1 MSNKVGIDA
10 ISFYTPKVYL
20 DLEDLAKARLVDVNK
35 YKVGIGQE
43 KMSLITPIEDIV
55 TMAAEASVDI
65 ITKDVDFIDLLLFA
79 TESGVDYSKAA
90 GIYLHSL
97 LGMKKTCR
105 VLEVKQAC
113 YAATGALQLAKDFVR
128 THPGRKALVVSSDVA
143 WYGLNTPGEVTQG
156 AGAIAMLVS
165 ENPRIAE
172 ISEGTFTVSNT
183 EDFYRPSFKETPI
196 VDGKLS
202 IRSYKDMLKAVMPQD
217 AYDYMCFH
225 MPFAT
230 MSDKANE
237 SLLYPISNEVIEQA
251 KAFNRDVGNMY
262 NGSLYLSLISLLT
275 NTKASLDSKNIG
287 MFSYGSG
294 AMAEFF
300 TLTMQENYNKHIQT
314 TKFHN
319 IIDKRIKVNV
329 ETYEKLMTTYATKEA
344 ALNYIPQIDWY
355 NHHRFVLKSITNGH
369 RLYARNI

>member
-1 MSNKVGIDA
+1 MSKKIGIDG

-43 KMSLITPIEDIV
+43 KMSIITPIEDIV
-55 TMAAEASVDI
+55 TMAAEAAYDLI
-65 ITKDVDFIDLLLFA
+65 KDKADSIDLLLFA
-79 TESGVDYSKAA
+79 TESGIDYSKAA
-90 GIYLHSL
+90 GIYLHHL
-97 LGMKKTCR
+97 LGLHPHCR

-113 YAATGALQLAKDFVR
+113 YAATGALQLAKDFVA
-128 THPGRKALVVSSDVA
+128 THPGKRALVVSSDVA

-156 AGAIAMLVS
+156 AGAIAMVVS
-165 ENPRIAE
+165 ESPRLAE
-172 ISEGTFTVSNT
+172 IIEGDFVVQNA

-202 IRSYKDMLKAVMPQD
+202 IRSYKEMLKAVAPKE
-217 AYDYMCFH
+217 AFTYVCFH

-237 SLLYPISNEVIEQA
+237 SLTHMIDPEAITYA
-251 KAFNRDVGNMY
+251 KAFNKDIGNIY

-275 NTKASLDSKNIG
+275 NISHHLDGEKIG

-294 AMAEFF
+294 AMAEFYS
-300 TLTMQENYNKHIQT
+300 LVLQPGYEKVISKQ
-314 TKFHN
+314 KFKQSV
-319 IIDKRIKVNV
+319 DKRIKINV
-329 ETYEKLMTTYATKEA
+329 ETYEKLMLAYAAKESS
-344 ALNYIPQIDWY
+344 LNFIPQNDWI
-355 NHHRFVLKSITNGH
+355 NHHRFILKSITNGH
-369 RLYARNI
+369 RMYQKIV